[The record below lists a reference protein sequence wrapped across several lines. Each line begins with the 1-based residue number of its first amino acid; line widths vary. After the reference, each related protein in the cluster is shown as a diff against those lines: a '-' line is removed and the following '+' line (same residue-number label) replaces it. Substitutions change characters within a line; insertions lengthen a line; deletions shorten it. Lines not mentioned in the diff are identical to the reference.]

1 MARQKGFFP
10 YSGKLRDQVGYY
22 RRNKKG
28 QKEWWTRRAPDHVRQ
43 TSATRSAATDFGT
56 ASKCSRLV
64 RHALR
69 PWLQHY
75 GYHFDHNRLNKAF
88 IDVIN
93 ADKDHKTGF
102 KVPGHHNM
110 QSLCGFHFNGIKATH
125 EYLTGNP
132 TVTRESD
139 NTATILLPAIHIS
152 NKQAYKNITHITVKA
167 IALSVNFSQN
177 NAILNTSETVTI
189 KRSDKHQAITLTLP
203 SHEEQTLIML
213 EIQCG
218 YEINDH
224 MEISAN
230 AHTAAMDIIAVLP
243 AHEPQKTKRI
253 YSNKTPKLHTIP
265 YYCPPVKK
273 SRDKQHIPLH
283 SLRE

>member
-28 QKEWWTRRAPDHVRQ
+28 QKEWWTRRAPEHVRQ
-43 TSATRSAATDFGT
+43 TAATRSAATDFGT

-75 GYHFDHNRLNKAF
+75 SYHFDHNRLNKAF

-102 KVPGHHNM
+102 KVPSHHNM

-132 TVTRESD
+132 AVTRESD
-139 NTATILLPAIHIS
+139 NTTTILLPAIHIS

-189 KRSDKHQAITLTLP
+189 KRSDKQQAITLTLP

-218 YEINDH
+218 YEINGH

-243 AHEPQKTKRI
+243 ATKPKKAKRI
-253 YSNKTPKLHTIP
+253 YRNKLPQLTIVPPYCLPLKISPARQYTSLH
-265 YYCPPVKK
+265 
-273 SRDKQHIPLH
+273 PLK
-283 SLRE
+283 E